1 MQIELYTEAG
11 GKPQTW
17 DLSKRAII
25 YTNECS
31 VYSNCDYDDTWMLET
46 GYDFLGSILVQF
58 SLLLVIPRVFLVYHS
73 KLVDQITSTGSL
85 SLYWGTATVSVLLT
99 ITISFY
105 RVLLFAIF
113 SPGRLTFDCI
123 FPIVFLVTAIIASR
137 KCKTVPIPAAK
148 YTTDIL
154 FCCFFWYCCSQ
165 RYKSAAVQAL
175 VLWSFMTV
183 IFYHIMEAIALFFAL
198 AISVDL
204 TVSFTLMYVSG
215 VFFTIMLVSNI
226 LFTCLSTNV
235 SSRKKKSCFTVA
247 DVCVLVFF
255 NTTVCIVFCT
265 YHIIVYTGFSQLN
278 LQGVQRLMLYFS
290 VLPSLALTVVGCL
303 YMRNLLQKDTQRQTN
318 EEFLLQTAD
327 ENGED
332 VSTGDTATGLIH
344 AVNSGPRGTGKE
356 EDANV

>member
-25 YTNECS
+25 STEG
-31 VYSNCDYDDTWMLET
+31 YSNHDHYT
-46 GYDFLGSILVQF
+46 GAVTYDFSGSILVQI

-73 KLVDQITSTGSL
+73 KLVEQITSTGSL

-99 ITISFY
+99 ITITFY
-105 RVLLFAIF
+105 RVLLFTIL
-113 SPGRLTFDCI
+113 SPGRLFECT
-123 FPIVFLVTAIIASR
+123 FPIVFLITAIIASR
-137 KCKTVPIPAAK
+137 KCKTVPIPAA
-148 YTTDIL
+148 TMNIL
-154 FCCFFWYCCSQ
+154 FYCFSCSP
-165 RYKSAAVQAL
+165 RCNSTAVQAL

-198 AISVDL
+198 VISVDL

-226 LFTCLSTNV
+226 FFTCLSTNV
-235 SSRKKKSCFTVA
+235 SSRKKKCCFTVA
-247 DVCVLVFF
+247 DVCVIVFV
-255 NTTVCIVFCT
+255 NTTVGIVFCT
-265 YHIIVYTGFSQLN
+265 YNIMVYTGISQLN
-278 LQGVQRLMLYFS
+278 LQGVQRLMLYFG
-290 VLPSLALTVVGCL
+290 VLPSLALTVAGWL
-303 YMRNLLQKDTQRQTN
+303 YMKNILQKDTQCQTN
-318 EEFLLQTAD
+318 EEFLLQRAD

-344 AVNSGPRGTGKE
+344 AVNSGPRDTGKE

>member
-1 MQIELYTEAG
+1 MQIELYTEAR

-17 DLSKRAII
+17 DLSKRAIT
-25 YTNECS
+25 YTDEYS
-31 VYSNCDYDDTWMLET
+31 VYSNYYYYTGMLKT
-46 GYDFLGSILVQF
+46 VTFYIIGSILVQL

-85 SLYWGTATVSVLLT
+85 SLYWGTAAVSVFLT
-99 ITISFY
+99 ITISFF
-105 RVLLFAIF
+105 RVIFAIF
-113 SPGRLTFDCI
+113 SPASLADCTV
-123 FPIVFLVTAIIASR
+123 PIVFLVIAIIASR
-137 KCKTVPIPAAK
+137 NCKTVPIPATK
-148 YTTDIL
+148 YTTNIL
-154 FCCFFWYCCSQ
+154 FCCFFFCCSL

-215 VFFTIMLVSNI
+215 VFFSIMLVSNI

-235 SSRKKKSCFTVA
+235 SSREKKYCFTVA

-255 NTTVCIVFCT
+255 NTTVGIVFCA
-265 YHIIVYTGFSQLN
+265 YIVVYTGFSQLN
-278 LQGVQRLMLYFS
+278 LQGVHRLMLYFG
-290 VLPSLALTVVGCL
+290 VLPSLALTVVGWL
-303 YMRNLLQKDTQRQTN
+303 YMRNILQKDPQRQTN
-318 EEFLLQTAD
+318 EEFLLQRAD